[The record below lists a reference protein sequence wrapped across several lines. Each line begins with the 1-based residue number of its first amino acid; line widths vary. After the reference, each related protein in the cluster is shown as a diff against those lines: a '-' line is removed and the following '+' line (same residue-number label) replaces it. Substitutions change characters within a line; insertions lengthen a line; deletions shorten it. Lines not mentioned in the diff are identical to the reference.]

1 MNMTVVRAVA
11 RYELTINVRN
21 RWTTVFAVIF
31 GLLVI
36 GIAYFGL
43 MAEGFTGMQDFSRT
57 SASLLN
63 LVLYIVPLIAL
74 TMGTLS
80 FTGDRG
86 GMELLFSQP
95 LSRSEVVVG
104 KMIGVFWAIAI
115 AVLLGF
121 ALAGVLV
128 VAGAGPE
135 GLSRYAGM
143 VGFSLL
149 LAFSFLSLALLVSTL
164 ARRKQRA
171 IGFALFFW
179 FFFVLFYDLLAIG
192 LSLFLRGES
201 ANVAIF
207 ASVFGNP
214 VDLVRVATLI
224 LLDNV
229 TIFGASGAALM
240 RFLGGTAL
248 AESLVIA
255 ALIVWIVGPVAISCL
270 LLKKQDI

>member
-1 MNMTVVRAVA
+1 MNVTVVTAVA
-11 RYELTINVRN
+11 RHELTINVRN
-21 RWTTVFAVIF
+21 RWTTVFAVVF

-43 MAEGFTGMQDFSRT
+43 MAEGFEGMQDFSRT

-74 TMGTLS
+74 IMGTLS

-104 KMIGVFWAIAI
+104 KLLGVFSAIAI

-121 ALAGVLV
+121 ALAGIFV

-143 VGFSLL
+143 VGLSLL
-149 LAFSFLSLALLVSTL
+149 LAFSFLALALLVATL
-164 ARRKQRA
+164 ARRKTRA

-179 FFFVLFYDLLAIG
+179 FFFVLFYDLLVIG
-192 LSLFLRGES
+192 LSLVLRGES
-201 ANVAIF
+201 ANIAIF

-214 VDLVRVATLI
+214 VDLVRVATLV

-240 RFLGGTAL
+240 RFLGGTTL
-248 AESLVIA
+248 AVSLVVA
-255 ALIVWIVGPVAISCL
+255 ALIVWIVLPAAISCL
-270 LLKKQDI
+270 LLKRQDI